1 MTGYAQLIGDRLKKL
16 RTLKRW
22 PLNRVAAELRV
33 SISVVSDWERG
44 TRFPSAENLL
54 QLAGLYKRP
63 VCQLL
68 CAGPEH
74 CPMCRN
80 SGAGI

>member
-1 MTGYAQLIGDRLKKL
+1 MSGYAQLIGERLKRL
-16 RTLKRW
+16 RKLKRW
-22 PLNRVAAELRV
+22 PLKRVAAELRV
-33 SISVVSDWERG
+33 SLSVVSDWERG

-54 QLAGLYKRP
+54 NLATLYNRS

-80 SGAGI
+80 GGADI